1 MSKHLSNDQR
11 NIWYIRCDPNLVCNL
26 CGTNDSVHYKFTCFH
41 NGEAFRDDD
50 LGSIGVWCES
60 CGSEVEMVEPVVEEE
75 AHA

>member
-26 CGTNDSVHYKFTCFH
+26 CGTNDSVHYNWTCFH
-41 NGEAFRDDD
+41 DGEAIRDDH

-60 CGSEVEMVEPVVEEE
+60 CGSEVEMVEPVVKGK
-75 AHA
+75 ADA